1 MPDSVFAREAPKLLA
16 ARTMDFVTTHC
27 LAMQPWAALI
37 IGFTGGVV
45 YVFASKLVLEVLKVD
60 DPLDAIA
67 VHAFCGAWGLIMTSG
82 FAHAPNV
89 RAAYSDEVADGGHG
103 ALCCGRGA

>member
-45 YVFASKLVLEVLKVD
+45 YVFASKLV
-60 DPLDAIA
+60 
-67 VHAFCGAWGLIMTSG
+67 HAFCGAWGLIMTSG